1 MLGEIVLSFLRY
13 PNPTEDVIKPRL
25 SQPHIDLVG
34 LSVNASIPSHLLFRE
49 KELNLEA
56 QRPARRKLRPFDV
69 SKCLQLG
76 IKKQLAKLEQFA
88 DTATQ
93 GYRPTVPAVGFPIGS
108 HYRRAGQE
116 PTARHVVV
124 HERLQQHGNLAPT
137 TKISLYL
144 LSIIILPET
153 LGRY

>member
-69 SKCLQLG
+69 AQYLQLS
-76 IKKQLAKLEQFA
+76 IKGNMPTLNNLPILPPRGTVQRFPLSAFQLAVITEELVKNQPPGML
-88 DTATQ
+88 
-93 GYRPTVPAVGFPIGS
+93 
-108 HYRRAGQE
+108 
-116 PTARHVVV
+116 
-124 HERLQQHGNLAPT
+124 
-137 TKISLYL
+137 
-144 LSIIILPET
+144 
-153 LGRY
+153 